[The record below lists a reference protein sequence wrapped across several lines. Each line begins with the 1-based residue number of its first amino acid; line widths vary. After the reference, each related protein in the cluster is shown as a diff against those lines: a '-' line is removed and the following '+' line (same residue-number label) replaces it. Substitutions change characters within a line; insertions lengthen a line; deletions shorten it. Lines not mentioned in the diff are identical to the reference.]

1 MARDFTHTDYYS
13 ASLTRMTDL
22 EHLRTNQN
30 SIIFSIYCAGVSIEC
45 MFRAYITKYTK
56 EFDAKHNLEK
66 LFEKSLLANE
76 LTANEKEKLSIAVK
90 KANKIWNN
98 DLRYVSE
105 KRMKRKI
112 AHENIQTQFN
122 DVNKYLD
129 KFKSEIFDSTELIIK
144 TGTSKWT

>member
-1 MARDFTHTDYYS
+1 MAKDFTHTDYYT
-13 ASLTRMTDL
+13 ASLTRMADL
-22 EHLRTNQN
+22 KHLRTNQN
-30 SIIFSIYCAGVSIEC
+30 SIIFSTYCAGVSIEC

-66 LFEKSLLANE
+66 LFEKSLLGSNLSE
-76 LTANEKEKLSIAVK
+76 NEKEKLTIAVK

-112 AHENIQTQFN
+112 AHENVKANFK
-122 DVNKYLD
+122 DVNKYLEKYKSD
-129 KFKSEIFDSTELIIK
+129 IFKSTELIIK
-144 TGTSKWT
+144 TGILKWT